1 MTTLQ
6 TFKQFF
12 KDNFVF
18 TKIINPKEIS
28 DPIAQ
33 AIKDKEIPK
42 TDLSVIAKPI
52 LNKLTDI
59 QDAIELQ
66 EKQESFSVENIEQAR
81 TDMSEVVSVLQNIL
95 KKETE
100 ITVEPAKTD
109 ITIDI
114 SAIVKAL
121 DSLEKAIPIIKMPN
135 IKDYSDELLKIV
147 SAIESKKEVDY
158 SKFFAKIEE
167 ILHNIS
173 NKETEEYPFKFDEF
187 NRLKVNVDHWGG
199 GGGGLNK
206 EESDKLLTLAT
217 EETSSSIK
225 DVLTQISNLTES
237 IRKMTQS
244 IQRPIY
250 LSPTDG
256 RLNISNITS
265 LNSAGVNQIY
275 MPTGFVANSNTASYM
290 LTEGYDM
297 AKSRWYLN
305 TRSKI

>member
-217 EETSSSIK
+217 EEKQDRLLLVKNPGQTLYDKDSTGLLYKGYNASPDAAQSATDWLIIKYIKTSGSLVQKITRTGSW
-225 DVLTQISNLTES
+225 T
-237 IRKMTQS
+237 
-244 IQRPIY
+244 
-250 LSPTDG
+250 G
-256 RLNISNITS
+256 R
-265 LNSAGVNQIY
+265 
-275 MPTGFVANSNTASYM
+275 VA
-290 LTEGYDM
+290 LF
-297 AKSRWYLN
+297 
-305 TRSKI
+305 

>member
-173 NKETEEYPFKFDEF
+173 NKETEEYPFKFD
-187 NRLKVNVDHWGG
+187 NSRSKYYKIV
-199 GGGGLNK
+199 
-206 EESDKLLTLAT
+206 
-217 EETSSSIK
+217 
-225 DVLTQISNLTES
+225 
-237 IRKMTQS
+237 
-244 IQRPIY
+244 PY
-250 LSPTDG
+250 L
-256 RLNISNITS
+256 
-265 LNSAGVNQIY
+265 
-275 MPTGFVANSNTASYM
+275 GFVVDLQAA
-290 LTEGYDM
+290 
-297 AKSRWYLN
+297 
-305 TRSKI
+305 I

>member
-1 MTTLQ
+1 M
-6 TFKQFF
+6 
-12 KDNFVF
+12 F

-187 NRLKVNVDHWGG
+187 NRLKVNVDHA
-199 GGGGLNK
+199 
-206 EESDKLLTLAT
+206 LTDT
-217 EETSSSIK
+217 
-225 DVLTQISNLTES
+225 
-237 IRKMTQS
+237 
-244 IQRPIY
+244 
-250 LSPTDG
+250 
-256 RLNISNITS
+256 
-265 LNSAGVNQIY
+265 
-275 MPTGFVANSNTASYM
+275 
-290 LTEGYDM
+290 
-297 AKSRWYLN
+297 
-305 TRSKI
+305 